1 MGTVVGCD
9 RITCGG
15 SGHNTRGWE
24 GWVGSLGVWGL
35 GGEVGRLM
43 VRGIGDNRER
53 GDWLG

>member
-53 GDWLG
+53 GVWLG